1 MNLWNLTTRNIGLDI
16 GLYRTET
23 EVSAT
28 ETDQKRNKGSLL
40 M

>member
-1 MNLWNLTTRNIGLDI
+1 MNLLNLTTRNIGPNI
-16 GLYRTET
+16 GLYHTET

-28 ETDQKRNKGSLL
+28 ETDQNWNKGSLL